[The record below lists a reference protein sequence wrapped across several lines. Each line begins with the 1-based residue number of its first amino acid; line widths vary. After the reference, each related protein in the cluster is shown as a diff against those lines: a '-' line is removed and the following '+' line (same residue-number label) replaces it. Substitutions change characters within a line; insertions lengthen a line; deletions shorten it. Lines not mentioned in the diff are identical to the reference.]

1 MRRLVLLALVLGA
14 ASSIAAAGPEKRLPD
29 GAVRPAMDFRLLDGS
44 RGPSWDELRGKV
56 VVVDFWATWCA
67 PCVGAIPHMNALKQ
81 ELAGEPVRLF
91 SITYE
96 PRAKVREFLA
106 KHPIAT
112 EVGVDNDLATFQSFI
127 AWGIP
132 ISYVLD
138 RDGRVAAAVSPK
150 SLTAEVVR
158 SVLAG
163 KAPQVE
169 AHTGWDDPAGA
180 AKYFRAQLEEDR
192 KKYGRD

>member
-1 MRRLVLLALVLGA
+1 MRKWLRFALLAA
-14 ASSIAAAGPEKRLPD
+14 AAASIAATLPEKRLPA
-29 GAVRPAMDFRLLDGS
+29 GAVRPAMNFRLLDGA
-44 RGPSWDELRGKV
+44 RLPTWDELRGQV

-91 SITYE
+91 SVTYE
-96 PRAKVREFLA
+96 PRAKVSEFLA
-106 KHPIAT
+106 THPIAT
-112 EVGVDNDLATFQSFI
+112 DVGIDNDLATFQSFI

-150 SLTAEVVR
+150 NLTAEVV
-158 SVLAG
+158 A
-163 KAPQVE
+163 
-169 AHTGWDDPAGA
+169 
-180 AKYFRAQLEEDR
+180 
-192 KKYGRD
+192 

>member
-1 MRRLVLLALVLGA
+1 MRKWIRLALVLGA
-14 ASSIAAAGPEKRLPD
+14 ASSVAAAAPEKRLPI
-29 GAVRPAMDFRLLDGS
+29 GAVHPRMDFRLLDGS
-44 RGPSWDELRGKV
+44 RGPTWDELRGKV
-56 VVVDFWATWCA
+56 VVADFWATWCA
-67 PCVGAIPHMNALKQ
+67 PCVGAMPHMSALKK
-81 ELAGEPVRLF
+81 ELEGEPVRLF

-96 PRAKVREFLA
+96 PGAKVREFLA
-106 KHPIAT
+106 AHPLAT
-112 EVGVDNDLATFQSFI
+112 DVAIDNDLATFESFI

-132 ISYVLD
+132 ICYVLD
-138 RDGRVAAAVSPK
+138 REGRVAAVVSPK
-150 SLTAEVVR
+150 NLTADAVR

-163 KAPQVE
+163 KTPQIE